1 MKVALKDVLNNIAV
15 EYQKEKEIAKTL
27 GLTVKRGCLE
37 ELISQKRAEYG
48 IPADTKIF
56 KGTIRSRIVR
66 EIASLN
72 GMGPESP
79 MAEAEPQLVELIVR
93 MGRIRRCLTPT
104 QCLHLA
110 NDLIKGTEIERKI
123 IDFKRNLFRNRDYE
137 DVDLGLRYWAGFKKR

>member
-1 MKVALKDVLNNIAV
+1 MKVALKDALNDIAV

-66 EIASLN
+66 EKAIVN

-104 QCLHLA
+104 QCFHLA
-110 NDLIKGTEIERKI
+110 NDLIKGTEIECK
-123 IDFKRNLFRNRDYE
+123 
-137 DVDLGLRYWAGFKKR
+137 